1 MGTTEKKRLSGGE
14 RDAKYAA
21 KMKEK
26 DKESWLAKN
35 RENKKNYM
43 NRISE
48 QKQEEMRKKD
58 KERKREKRAAEKRAR
73 PAETYKTGAALG
85 KAQSKAMKALPA
97 DPQRAQEV
105 VMGLMRIVD
114 KAVGKPKEEVE
125 QIKEKQVLSSNIDR
139 FIAHYLSK
147 LKWA

>member
-97 DPQRAQEV
+97 DP
-105 VMGLMRIVD
+105 
-114 KAVGKPKEEVE
+114 
-125 QIKEKQVLSSNIDR
+125 
-139 FIAHYLSK
+139 
-147 LKWA
+147 

>member
-43 NRISE
+43 NRMSE
-48 QKQEEMRKKD
+48 QKQEEMRKKED
-58 KERKREKRAAEKRAR
+58 E
-73 PAETYKTGAALG
+73 Y
-85 KAQSKAMKALPA
+85 
-97 DPQRAQEV
+97 RAQ
-105 VMGLMRIVD
+105 G
-114 KAVGKPKEEVE
+114 
-125 QIKEKQVLSSNIDR
+125 SNCKKMLQ
-139 FIAHYLSK
+139 Y
-147 LKWA
+147 

>member
-43 NRISE
+43 NRMSE
-48 QKQEEMRKKD
+48 QKH
-58 KERKREKRAAEKRAR
+58 
-73 PAETYKTGAALG
+73 
-85 KAQSKAMKALPA
+85 
-97 DPQRAQEV
+97 
-105 VMGLMRIVD
+105 
-114 KAVGKPKEEVE
+114 AVTFPEAPC
-125 QIKEKQVLSSNIDR
+125 LR
-139 FIAHYLSK
+139 
-147 LKWA
+147 